1 MKQLGKDF
9 LKEGKVSKLIQHGE
23 KSLEPEKFTA
33 LEVAV
38 RMMESLLD
46 DPEQGDTA
54 QENLSKYVHLII
66 SGFAENCHN
75 NPEQFVQ
82 WILDHED
89 SLSTFL

>member
-23 KSLEPEKFTA
+23 KSLESEQFSV

-38 RMMESLLD
+38 RTFESLLD

-75 NPEQFVQ
+75 NPEKFVQ
-82 WILDHED
+82 WLLDHED